1 MGVAMKRLNAIEVHA
16 RKVEELGLDPT
27 AVDLTSIEAIA
38 CALRRVSSFLCPCAA
53 STLVRGVIRPLQGL
67 VNNLATLKDV
77 VESTLE
83 AMVAHGDFIEQFEV
97 GGCTEYGT
105 RRLLYAAPPSFI
117 LRQSG
122 LAILLGIAS
131 DQLSVLPDDLE
142 ARIEYITHIRR
153 LVPLSG
159 QDLRAELSQLGL
171 IELSYEKWL
180 RQPPVE
186 SPGQHVSRF
195 NQLLDVAPPSIEI
208 PGLSLLDPTRPVRY
222 YPGRWVELA
231 NHSGRYVGRRAQ
243 AYGADLWCYVEVERG
258 TPIRFVDLPHKNSVW
273 RGCDEAWRLQAAI
286 DHDHGTPQMFRL
298 RSGPRGTRV
307 IDLFSPVPMWA
318 RRRWD
323 AVGEPVESSGCLFS
337 YKFGVDE
344 VLEEVDFLKDKL
356 WFVETS

>member
-1 MGVAMKRLNAIEVHA
+1 MKRLNAIEVHA
-16 RKVEELGLDPT
+16 LKVEELGLDPT

-67 VNNLATLKDV
+67 VNNLATFKDV

-83 AMVAHGDFIEQFEV
+83 AMIAHGDFIEQLEM
-97 GGCTEYGT
+97 GGGMEHGT

-117 LRQSG
+117 LRKSG

-131 DQLSVLPDDLE
+131 DQLSALPDDLE
-142 ARIEYITHIRR
+142 ARIEYITHVRR
-153 LVPLSG
+153 LAPLSG
-159 QDLRAELSQLGL
+159 EDLRAELSELGL

-180 RQPPVE
+180 KQPSVD
-186 SPGQHVSRF
+186 SPAQHISRF
-195 NQLLDVAPPSIEI
+195 NQLLDAAPPSIEI
-208 PGLSLLDPTRPVRY
+208 PGLYLLDPARPVRY
-222 YPGRWVELA
+222 YRGRWVELA

-243 AYGADLWCYVEVERG
+243 AYGADLWCYAEVERG
-258 TPIRFVDLPHKNSVW
+258 TPIRFVDLPHKKSVW

-286 DHDHGTPQMFRL
+286 DHEQGTPQMFRL

-356 WFVETS
+356 WLVETS